1 MTAPAGDHGEIHG
14 VKRGEEQGEAEV
26 RDGVRDEGLP
36 DQGRELLAVSVRSED
51 GNTVDW
57 PSVPGLYRLL
67 DRIGAEGDTF
77 LVVERIPGDEQY
89 YVQTRRDEGDP
100 YLVEY
105 RDGSAKLHFQADI
118 ESTADVLAVFVGW
131 VRGEEGWKGAHKWRR
146 LRL

>member
-1 MTAPAGDHGEIHG
+1 MTAPAGDGREDI
-14 VKRGEEQGEAEV
+14 GEAEV
-26 RDGVRDEGLP
+26 RDDVRGAELP

-51 GNTVDW
+51 GTTVDW

-77 LVVERIPGDEQY
+77 LVVERIPDDEQY
-89 YVQTRRDEGDP
+89 YVQTRRDEGEP
-100 YLVEY
+100 YVVEY
-105 RDGSAKLHFQADI
+105 REGSAKTHFQADV

-131 VRGEEGWKGAHKWRR
+131 ARGEEGWKGAHNWRR